1 VSKLIPRPPQ
11 RTAQRRPNAGAAA
24 TTDVRQIYVLR
35 DGGPVAVPV
44 TQGVSD
50 GRRTEVTGGE
60 LREGDLVIVD
70 QIAAAK

>member
-1 VSKLIPRPPQ
+1 
-11 RTAQRRPNAGAAA
+11 
-24 TTDVRQIYVLR
+24 
-35 DGGPVAVPV
+35 
-44 TQGVSD
+44 VSD